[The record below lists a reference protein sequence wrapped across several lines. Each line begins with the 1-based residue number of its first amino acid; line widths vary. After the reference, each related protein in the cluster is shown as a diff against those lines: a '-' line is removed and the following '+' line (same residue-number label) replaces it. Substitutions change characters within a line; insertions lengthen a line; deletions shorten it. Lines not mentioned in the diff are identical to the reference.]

1 MGRNS
6 LKNVMKLIDITNGTL
21 GPEESFLQYLKSS
34 IEKSND
40 SDYVPSKT
48 IKPSS
53 FNCIRNAYYQLIGLQ
68 PDSTK
73 RPYNNAG
80 ICESGTDRHIRMQL
94 NLEKMHDVLDVNCE
108 YISVEDFVKRRELK
122 DLEVVGKSGMETKLY
137 NKKYNM
143 SFMCDGIIRY
153 EGKYYIFEFKTE
165 TSDKFYQRKGVDE
178 SHYVQAICYSLNFN
192 LDDVLF
198 LYENRNTLD
207 LKCYIFHVTEEMKK
221 DVISKIET
229 VLKCAEEKVVPS
241 KPEDVLKK
249 SCTYCAYKNQ
259 CEVDTWL

>member
-1 MGRNS
+1 MGRTS
-6 LKNVMKLIDITNGTL
+6 LKNVMKLIDIANDVL
-21 GPEESFLQYLKSS
+21 RPEESFLQHLKSS
-34 IEKSND
+34 IEKAND
-40 SDYVPSKT
+40 SDYIPSKT

-53 FNCIRNAYYQLIGLQ
+53 FSCVRNAYYQLIGVQ

-80 ICESGTDRHIRMQL
+80 ICESGTDRHVRMQM
-94 NLEKMHDVLDVNCE
+94 NLEKIHDIIGIDCE
-108 YISVEDFVKRRELK
+108 YISIENFVKQRELT
-122 DLEVVGKSGMETKLY
+122 DLEVKGKSGMETKLY

-207 LKCYIFHVTEEMKK
+207 LKCYIFHVTDEMKK
-221 DVISKIET
+221 DVVEKIEKT
-229 VLKCAEEKVVPS
+229 LKCAEDKVVPD
-241 KPEDVLKK
+241 KPVDVSKK
-249 SCTYCAYKNQ
+249 SCNYCAYRSQ
-259 CEVDTWL
+259 CERDG